1 MVGTHSPPAELV
13 CGGLSG
19 GWGFAFGSRVRE
31 DLCVRGCVR
40 GLSSEELCAQLQ
52 SPVIR
57 HAAAAHAAARCAVAY
72 SLSHVARLCT
82 AVGCG
87 CGVEGNE
94 EARPAPRRAQ
104 VLLVECERLSGAV
117 PHIP

>member
-31 DLCVRGCVR
+31 DLCVRGCAAVCER
-40 GLSSEELCAQLQ
+40 SCAQLQ
-52 SPVIR
+52 SSGT
-57 HAAAAHAAARCAVAY
+57 HAAARCAVAY

-104 VLLVECERLSGAV
+104 VLLCDTRDDAEIAGFNTTAFDRY
-117 PHIP
+117 

>member
-31 DLCVRGCVR
+31 DLCVRGCDAVCER
-40 GLSSEELCAQLQ
+40 SCAQLQ
-52 SPVIR
+52 SSGT
-57 HAAAAHAAARCAVAY
+57 HAAARCAVAY

-94 EARPAPRRAQ
+94 EALSAPRAAPRAG
-104 VLLVECERLSGAV
+104 LVV
-117 PHIP
+117 

>member
-1 MVGTHSPPAELV
+1 M
-13 CGGLSG
+13 
-19 GWGFAFGSRVRE
+19 R
-31 DLCVRGCVR
+31 
-40 GLSSEELCAQLQ
+40 EELR
-52 SPVIR
+52 SSSHP
-57 HAAAAHAAARCAVAY
+57 AHAAARCAVAY

-104 VLLVECERLSGAV
+104 VLLVVSHAR
-117 PHIP
+117 